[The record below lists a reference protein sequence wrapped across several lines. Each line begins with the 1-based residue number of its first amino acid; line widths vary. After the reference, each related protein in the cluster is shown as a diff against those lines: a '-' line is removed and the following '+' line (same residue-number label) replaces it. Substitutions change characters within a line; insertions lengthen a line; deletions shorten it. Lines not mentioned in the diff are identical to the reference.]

1 MGEVGIGELRAC
13 DQQGAVG
20 DLVCRESDLPGAER
34 RDRYERSPQGPEPE
48 LREPS
53 RSAGECPR
61 SSDIEEE
68 HGLMIPISP
77 PPGVSSRD
85 CEYDSAPRFAGRG
98 AGSRIWLE
106 LNADSTMWPS
116 ALGYRMPAEWEP
128 HEAT

>member
-20 DLVCRESDLPGAER
+20 DLICREGDLPGAER

-48 LREPS
+48 SREPS

-61 SSDIEEE
+61 SSDIEEK

-85 CEYDSAPRFAGRG
+85 CEYDSAPRFAGRRAGVEDSARIERRFHNLAERTRLSDAGRMG
-98 AGSRIWLE
+98 A
-106 LNADSTMWPS
+106 A
-116 ALGYRMPAEWEP
+116 
-128 HEAT
+128 